1 MKTRRKL
8 VLTVVLLL
16 ISAYMIQAAAISLR
30 LRSIVQSSFD
40 NFGEANPC
48 ADSVSD
54 ELYAKMCFRNG
65 YLISAK
71 DSPGAKDR
79 SFVFGPIA
87 WYWFVGGRAVY
98 WYSYEIYGEDGAI
111 VGGSLHV
118 PVTVD
123 YTLTGGKMHIT
134 SYYEPP

>member
-40 NFGEANPC
+40 NFGEANPY

-71 DSPGAKDR
+71 DSPNVIAPISSTAGR
-79 SFVFGPIA
+79 ISVFRNANVMPTA
-87 WYWFVGGRAVY
+87 SASMLVAMESMNSSR
-98 WYSYEIYGEDGAI
+98 
-111 VGGSLHV
+111 
-118 PVTVD
+118 
-123 YTLTGGKMHIT
+123 
-134 SYYEPP
+134 